1 MSRQRG
7 QGIGS
12 WTRLRGRQDSY
23 HRWRSNQPRNRA
35 IRSGPRWTWLCQQAP
50 IQIWATQGCRL
61 TSPRRATSHRSND
74 VRESRDRH
82 RDQYQPTLGSW
93 SRWAWSMSTHHTH
106 RGRQGLMIEWYRHTC
121 HSPNISAGIFLYQC
135 HRRDLSVIQTKA
147 AQYHLRE
154 PGDVAMDA
162 FYS

>member
-1 MSRQRG
+1 MLQCRLVPIQRSG
-7 QGIGS
+7 
-12 WTRLRGRQDSY
+12 TPD
-23 HRWRSNQPRNRA
+23 WRSP
-35 IRSGPRWTWLCQQAP
+35 S
-50 IQIWATQGCRL
+50 CRMAM
-61 TSPRRATSHRSND
+61 SDHSND
-74 VRESRDRH
+74 VRESRDMH

-93 SRWAWSMSTHHTH
+93 SRWARSMSTHHTH
-106 RGRQGLMIEWYRHTC
+106 RGRRGLMIEWYRHTC